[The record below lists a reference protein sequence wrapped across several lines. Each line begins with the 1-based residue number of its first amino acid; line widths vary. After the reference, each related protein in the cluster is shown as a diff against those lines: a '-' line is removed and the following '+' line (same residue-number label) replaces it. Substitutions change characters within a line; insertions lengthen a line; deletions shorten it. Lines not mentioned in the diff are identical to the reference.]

1 MKTFS
6 PRPFAFA
13 PLFKFTSPLQLLSQA
28 HHFFPPNDI
37 NSSRKGQKYHCF
49 SEKLQTV
56 KIETQDMNVVSPRC
70 NYYYFFG

>member
-1 MKTFS
+1 MW
-6 PRPFAFA
+6 
-13 PLFKFTSPLQLLSQA
+13 LSHQNNQMNSLDK
-28 HHFFPPNDI
+28 HLDPSDI